1 MRAYTDDRLR
11 DNALHD
17 LAQVLVDLGY
27 RDAGRDAL
35 LVLRA
40 AGSSAAQRWWATLN
54 LMELAAGDRDEPLF
68 ERFARELAASRSQPP
83 FATARYYLKLGDGY
97 RQFGRSAPAR
107 NALARAI
114 HIAEQHRFN
123 QILIMAEQLR
133 TAPVSPVP
141 DTRDLTQPPTSAVA
155 RVTSFVRELRE
166 LATAGEVDER

>member
-1 MRAYTDDRLR
+1 MRAYTDDRQR

-17 LAQVLVDLGY
+17 LAQVLVDLGH
-27 RDAGRDAL
+27 RDAGRDAF

-40 AGSSAAQRWWATLN
+40 AGSSPVQRWVATIN
-54 LMELAAGDRDEPLF
+54 LLEMAAVDGQEPPF
-68 ERFARELAASRSQPP
+68 ERFGRELAAARTLPP
-83 FATARYYLKLGDGY
+83 FIAARYYLKLGDGF
-97 RQFGRSAPAR
+97 RRFGRATEAR

-133 TAPVSPVP
+133 AAPVTPV
-141 DTRDLTQPPTSAVA
+141 RDARQLTLPPTSAVE

-166 LATAGEVDER
+166 VATAGEAD